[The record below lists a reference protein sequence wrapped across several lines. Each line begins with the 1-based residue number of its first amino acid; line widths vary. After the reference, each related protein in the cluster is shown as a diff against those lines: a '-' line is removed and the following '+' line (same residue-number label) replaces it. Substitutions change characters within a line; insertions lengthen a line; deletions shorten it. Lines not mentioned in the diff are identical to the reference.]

1 MRYLL
6 PVVLCLL
13 SGCSLFRPA
22 PDRPPTLAL
31 LPPAEGPAPV
41 LLKQT
46 VAMEAKSERFQFLVV
61 SRFDAQQARLV
72 ALMPTGQQL
81 TALEY
86 DGTQL
91 QQNTAV
97 PLELPGRSILATMQF
112 ALWPEA
118 SIRKHYSTGQGWT
131 LRLEANRR
139 QLWHHGARFLD
150 IVQEVDTTRVRNYPG
165 EYQVIIKT
173 LEQKDLEQ

>member
-6 PVVLCLL
+6 PAMLCLL
-13 SGCSLFRPA
+13 SGCSPFRPA
-22 PDRPPTLAL
+22 PDLPPALAL

-46 VAMEAKSERFQFLVV
+46 VAMEAQGERFQFLVV
-61 SRFDAQQARLV
+61 SRFDAKQARLV

-86 DGTQL
+86 DGAQL
-91 QQNTAV
+91 QQSVAV
-97 PLELPGRSILATMQF
+97 PLELPGRAILATMQF

-118 SIRKHYSTGQGWT
+118 SVRKHYSVVQGWT